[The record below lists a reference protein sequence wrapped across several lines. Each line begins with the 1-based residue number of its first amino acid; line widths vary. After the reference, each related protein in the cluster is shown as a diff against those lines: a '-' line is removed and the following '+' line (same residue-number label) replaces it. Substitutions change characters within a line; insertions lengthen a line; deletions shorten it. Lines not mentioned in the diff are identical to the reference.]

1 MCPDLERASD
11 NVMRSG
17 VLGNVYA
24 YVGCHR
30 VRYACAPAERS
41 TSSLGDNGA
50 AAIICESGRP
60 RCITAT
66 IYCLLLLFVVVVVV
80 VVVVMVMVMVMVMV
94 VDVVLFYHRCFL
106 SVLVTV
112 NSVAVIIIVI

>member
-24 YVGCHR
+24 HVGCHR
-30 VRYACAPAERS
+30 VRYACVPAERS

-50 AAIICESGRP
+50 ASIICASGRP

-80 VVVVMVMVMVMVMV
+80 VVVVMVVVMVMV
-94 VDVVLFYHRCFL
+94 VDVVLFYYRCFL
-106 SVLVTV
+106 SVSVTV
-112 NSVAVIIIVI
+112 NSVAVIITVI

>member
-24 YVGCHR
+24 HVGCHR
-30 VRYACAPAERS
+30 VRYACVPAERS

-50 AAIICESGRP
+50 ASIICASGRP

-80 VVVVMVMVMVMVMV
+80 MLVVMVMV
-94 VDVVLFYHRCFL
+94 VDVVLFYYRCFL
-106 SVLVTV
+106 SVSVTV
-112 NSVAVIIIVI
+112 NSVAVIITVI